1 MRFLNFISHVILQE
15 GAKDRYLQ
23 QFNQLFALASQLD
36 DFTDPD
42 QRPNTRAMQEEV
54 SKEIQW
60 AMKTLKKSDKIAW
73 YLKIA
78 KYAIWREWVKKASE
92 LETDEQTRQ
101 AEESFSK
108 YENKLLNGFNTHL
121 FELNYQSNI
130 FDLRLEMNHYM
141 SLDIPAIEEMTLTWE
156 LPQQVI
162 NAMKAHE
169 EKWQEATRREIP
181 RNEEDDIEVLISY
194 GNSAW
199 VDLDRPYCEI
209 EGDAMGHCGNRAEY
223 REDDTVLSYREIG
236 EGPRGKFWKPKLTFI
251 LHGNGMLGE
260 MKGYA
265 NNKPD
270 SKYHPVIVDLLRL
283 PIVKGI
289 TGGGYAP
296 EENFDMD
303 DLDKTVRE
311 QLIAEKP
318 ALGPI
323 YRHFKMAYDAVTHKT
338 NEESQAVVER
348 MLSILKN
355 VEDRYESIGFNTNY
369 KSGGHAFT
377 MRLNHSVKEFI
388 SELDNSDLEY
398 AMKIIEDGS
407 EGDIGHN
414 MTIEDF
420 WDILP
425 SRLQNEVRKAVE
437 HYLGYDTDLDF
448 DITDDDELLEQI
460 EINEDLVEILDAMH
474 QGIYDGIEYAL
485 SNDAYE
491 SVTDYLK
498 DIGLEFENWDVE
510 TVFMHFSPQ
519 QMARI
524 LDDEDFIYESE
535 RDQSILTGL
544 KESGHIELYSI
555 PYHGFDGFDEKAAI
569 DYFGAAIEQL

>member
-23 QFNQLFALASQLD
+23 QFNQLFALASQID
-36 DFTDPD
+36 DFTDPN
-42 QRPNTRAMQEEV
+42 QRSNTRAMQEEV
-54 SKEIQW
+54 TKEIQW

-78 KYAIWREWVKKASE
+78 KYAIWRQWIKSAKE
-92 LETDEQTRQ
+92 LETDEQQMQ

-108 YENKLLNGFNTHL
+108 YQNKLLKGFNTHM
-121 FELNYQSNI
+121 FELNYQSNT
-130 FDLRLEMNHYM
+130 FDLRLELDHFM

-156 LPQQVI
+156 LPQKVI
-162 NAMKAHE
+162 NNMRVHE
-169 EKWQEATRREIP
+169 QKWQEATRREIP

-289 TGGGYAP
+289 IGGGYAP
-296 EENFDMD
+296 EENFDME
-303 DLDKTVRE
+303 DLNETVRE

-318 ALGPI
+318 ALGSI
-323 YRHFKMAYDAVTHKT
+323 DRHFEMAYDAVNHTT
-338 NEESQAVVER
+338 NEESQAVIER
-348 MLSILKN
+348 MMAILKN
-355 VEDRYESIGFNTNY
+355 VEDRYETIKFDTN
-369 KSGGHAFT
+369 SHVFS
-377 MRLNHSVKEFI
+377 MRLDFSVEQFI
-388 SELDNSDLEY
+388 SHLDNSDLEY
-398 AMKIIEDGS
+398 AMRILEDGS
-407 EGDIGHN
+407 DGHDLGN
-414 MTIEDF
+414 MSIRDF

-425 SRLQNEVRKAVE
+425 SRLQNEVRNAVE
-437 HYLGYDTDLDF
+437 HYLGYETELEF
-448 DITDDDELLEQI
+448 DITDDDELIEQI
-460 EINEDLVEILDAMH
+460 ETNDELDEILSAMH
-474 QGIYDGIEYAL
+474 QSMYDGIEHGI
-485 SNDAYE
+485 SKEAYE

-498 DIGLEFENWDVE
+498 DIGLEFENWDVK
-510 TVFMHFSPQ
+510 TVFMHFAPQ
-519 QMARI
+519 RMAPI
-524 LDDEDFIYESE
+524 LSDEDFIYESE
-535 RDQSILTGL
+535 RNQSILDGIIQ
-544 KESGHIELYSI
+544 SGKIDHYRI
-555 PYHGFDGFDEKAAI
+555 PNYGFFEGFDEEAAI
-569 DYFGAAIEQL
+569 NYFEAAIEQL